1 MSTPAISA
9 LVVAHDEEDQIA
21 ACLDG
26 LGFADEIVVVLDRC
40 TDRTGVIASG
50 YGARL
55 VEGAWPI
62 EGDRRNAGI
71 DACRGPW
78 ILEVDA
84 DERIS
89 AALADEI
96 RQAATAESGD
106 IFNVP
111 IHNYVGG
118 KWIRHGWGGLFG
130 TNGRPTLFRK
140 GTKTWGRERVHP
152 HLHVTGRQGPDF
164 KNGIVHHIDRNIS
177 DMVLRFDRYTT
188 ARAAD
193 LRERR
198 EFRSFPN
205 LVRKIFSRFGKCYV
219 MRRGYKEGGY
229 GILIALF
236 AALYPVVSQLK
247 AELED
252 E

>member
-1 MSTPAISA
+1 MSTQSISA
-9 LVVAHDEEDQIA
+9 LIVARNEEHQIA

-26 LGFADEIVVVLDRC
+26 LAFADEIVLVLDRC
-40 TDRTGVIASG
+40 TDGTGQVAAS
-50 YGARL
+50 YGVKL

-71 DACRGPW
+71 AACHGPW
-78 ILEVDA
+78 IVEVDA

-89 AALADEI
+89 AALAEEM
-96 RQAATAESGD
+96 RQAVAAGQGD

-118 KWIRHGWGGLFG
+118 RWIRHGWGGLFG

-140 GTKTWGRERVHP
+140 GIKTWGRERVHP
-152 HLHVTGRQGPDF
+152 HLHVTGRQGPDL

-177 DMVLRFDRYTT
+177 DMVLRFDRYTSE
-188 ARAAD
+188 RAAD

-205 LVRKIFSRFGKCYV
+205 LVRKIFSRFGKCYL

-229 GILIALF
+229 GVLIALF

-247 AELED
+247 AQLE
-252 E
+252 EE